1 MRFWIITNKTEAT
14 YITFLE
20 NFSFDWKTQG
30 TKILM
35 IFLLNLRGWQSIPST
50 TLIHKLKWKIPFT
63 TSHQMSRNVF
73 RKLVFSKDITM
84 IQNQPCTSECYV
96 LSLFCPLQTLF
107 RVLKNWS
114 VELEI
119 FTMRKQIKIYY
130 FEDNFIDRF
139 RRNARCCPPSFAL
152 DLWNMFN
159 MNSLEQT
166 TAQKDSIA
174 AFKIMFLLA
183 MQCFENF

>member
-1 MRFWIITNKTEAT
+1 
-14 YITFLE
+14 
-20 NFSFDWKTQG
+20 
-30 TKILM
+30 M
-35 IFLLNLRGWQSIPST
+35 IFLLTLRGWQSIPST
-50 TLIHKLKWKIPFT
+50 TLIHKLKWKIAFT
-63 TSHQMSRNVF
+63 TSHRMSRNVF
-73 RKLVFSKDITM
+73 RKLVFGKDIAM

-139 RRNARCCPPSFAL
+139 RRNAHCCPSSFAL

-159 MNSLEQT
+159 RSGNEFPRTNNSVEGQHRSFQDHVSSCH
-166 TAQKDSIA
+166 AV
-174 AFKIMFLLA
+174 F
-183 MQCFENF
+183 